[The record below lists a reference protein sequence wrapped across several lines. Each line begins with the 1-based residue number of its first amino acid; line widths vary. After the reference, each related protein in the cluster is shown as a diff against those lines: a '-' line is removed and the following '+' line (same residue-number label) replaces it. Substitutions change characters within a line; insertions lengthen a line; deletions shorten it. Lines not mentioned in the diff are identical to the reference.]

1 MTFTPTTRDHG
12 RSAIKRWAQI
22 LALALPCLAI
32 ALYAGDWL
40 VFNLRGSR
48 TETVTVSHFLSAPL
62 KNNKQE
68 LDYLGSEDVP
78 CSISLLPQGGHE
90 PCWYLRGHKN
100 QVKSI

>member
-1 MTFTPTTRDHG
+1 MRRWTR
-12 RSAIKRWAQI
+12 II
-22 LALALPCLAI
+22 ALALLGAAV
-32 ALYAGDWL
+32 ALYTGDWL

-48 TETVTVSHFLSAPL
+48 TSTVTVSHFLSAPL

-68 LDYLGSEDVP
+68 LDYLGSEDEP
-78 CSISLLPQGGHE
+78 CSISLFPQGGHA

>member
-1 MTFTPTTRDHG
+1 MR
-12 RSAIKRWAQI
+12 RWARI
-22 LALALPCLAI
+22 TALALLVAAV

-48 TETVTVSHFLSAPL
+48 TATVTVSHFLSAPL

-78 CSISLLPQGGHE
+78 CSISLFPQAGHA

-100 QVKSI
+100 QVKTI

>member
-1 MTFTPTTRDHG
+1 M
-12 RSAIKRWAQI
+12 KRGARI
-22 LALALPCLAI
+22 AALALLGVAI

-48 TETVTVSHFLSAPL
+48 TATVTVSHFLSAPL

-68 LDYLGSEDVP
+68 LDYLGSEDVS
-78 CSISLLPQGGHE
+78 CSISLFPQAGHA
-90 PCWYLRGHKN
+90 PCWYLRAHKN

>member
-1 MTFTPTTRDHG
+1 MRRWTR
-12 RSAIKRWAQI
+12 IT
-22 LALALPCLAI
+22 ALALLCAAI

-40 VFNLRGSR
+40 QFNWRGSR

-78 CSISLLPQGGHE
+78 CSLSLFPQGGHE

-100 QVKSI
+100 QVKTI